1 MIYWLIELN
10 SFVYI
15 VIYRNQLDVAPLQNL
30 FLLAV
35 LKLDRKDSFGYSKEM
50 EMLGETFPTILTYY
64 INIA

>member
-1 MIYWLIELN
+1 MN
-10 SFVYI
+10 SFVYL

-50 EMLGETFPTILTYY
+50 EMLGETFLQYELI
-64 INIA
+64 I

>member
-1 MIYWLIELN
+1 MN
-10 SFVYI
+10 SFVYL

-50 EMLGETFPTILTYY
+50 EMLGETFLTI
-64 INIA
+64 